1 LEVINLGKSMK
12 NIIKILILVLFFS
25 AFGVSKAEANFSCYV
40 AASPNSSSDVAI
52 IELSSTSNAHAALPG
67 ASSYTNAVYCGGVS
81 GISNQCSGNYK
92 IFAKL
97 SGATNAH
104 VRAASETDY
113 PGGNN
118 ACLSNSNSRANIEI
132 AYQDNNCNGFDT
144 TIASLAKFPT
154 NSHIGEANAYPKK
167 ICASMSVPRNS
178 SGGYLKD
185 WGKSLTSGLVD
196 TVSNTV
202 VSAAQ
207 IVFEGIKEV
216 SAKSVFVAKSVTG
229 KIFTSKQTFSN
240 EDLALENEAAT
251 NLITKPV
258 LTEQTNQKEKTIIK
272 PETLLASTNA
282 SGSNLVQNLP
292 AFGLSLIS
300 IFVLIFI
307 GRRLFV

>member
-1 LEVINLGKSMK
+1 MDLT
-12 NIIKILILVLFFS
+12 VLRMS
-25 AFGVSKAEANFSCYV
+25 GA
-40 AASPNSSSDVAI
+40 
-52 IELSSTSNAHAALPG
+52 TNAHASLP
-67 ASSYTNAVYCGGVS
+67 TVS
-81 GISNQCSGNYK
+81 NYNYIIYCSGSRGLSNSCSSSKYE

-97 SGATNAH
+97 SGSTNAH
-104 VRAASETDY
+104 VRAATEEDY
-113 PGGNN
+113 PGSNN
-118 ACLSNSNSRANIEI
+118 ACISGASDSSIKVG
-132 AYQDNNCNGFDT
+132 YSDDNCNDYDT
-144 TIASLAKFPT
+144 TIASLSSFPT
-154 NSHIGEANAYPKK
+154 NAHIGGPDTYPKK
-167 ICASMSVPRNS
+167 ICASYSVPRNS